1 MWAVCACGHCLHVD
15 SVCLWAVCAC
25 GQCVP
30 VGSVCLWTVCA
41 HKQCVS
47 VGSALNYQL
56 EAKPAALSLKPVFS
70 LKEEVEKT
78 WGLHLSLEKATCTEN
93 VERTGVKC

>member
-1 MWAVCACGHCLHVD
+1 
-15 SVCLWAVCAC
+15 
-25 GQCVP
+25 
-30 VGSVCLWTVCA
+30 
-41 HKQCVS
+41 